1 MPPGVAHGFCV
12 ISNVADF
19 EYKCT
24 DFYSPENERG
34 ILWNDPELA
43 IHWPVKNPI
52 VSSKDQAFKRLSEI
66 PIEDLL

>member
-1 MPPGVAHGFCV
+1 MRQ
-12 ISNVADF
+12 
-19 EYKCT
+19 

-43 IHWPVKNPI
+43 IKWPVKDPI